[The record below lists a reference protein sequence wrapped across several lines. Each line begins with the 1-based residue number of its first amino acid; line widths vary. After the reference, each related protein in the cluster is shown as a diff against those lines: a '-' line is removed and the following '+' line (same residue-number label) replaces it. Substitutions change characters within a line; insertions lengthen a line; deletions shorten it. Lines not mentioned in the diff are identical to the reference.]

1 MGCLSLLML
10 LRAAYGRQIDY
21 FQDIFNLLMGDKK
34 GFLLVSL
41 GFLLVSLLENN
52 KYEYK

>member
-1 MGCLSLLML
+1 ML
-10 LRAAYGRQIDY
+10 LCAAYGRQIDY

-34 GFLLVSL
+34 GFQLVS
-41 GFLLVSLLENN
+41 FLENN